1 VGIGATKLHLL
12 FCILQNKRLDI
23 IEKILNACYEY
34 NSDALFILSL
44 MHQYEDRGSLS
55 KKQLQG
61 LYSKASKIQEMPP
74 NWLATLEATILK
86 MPTRDKSPVQPN
98 KPETEADDSIPVI
111 IEAILAKYP
120 QHKQVVFLQSKY
132 QNNQPISAAEIAEL
146 EKFKKLL
153 LK

>member
-1 VGIGATKLHLL
+1 MDKKKNRVDVIS
-12 FCILQNKRLDI
+12 
-23 IEKILNACYEY
+23 KILDACYQY

-61 LYSKASKIQEMPP
+61 LHSKASKIKDMPV

-86 MPTRDKSPVQPN
+86 MPTREKSPI
-98 KPETEADDSIPVI
+98 PEIAPVASANNSIVTI
-111 IEAILAKYP
+111 INEILAKYP
-120 QHKQVVFLQSKY
+120 QHKRVLFLQTKY
-132 QNNQPISAAEIAEL
+132 NAHQSITAAEIAEL

-153 LK
+153 LT